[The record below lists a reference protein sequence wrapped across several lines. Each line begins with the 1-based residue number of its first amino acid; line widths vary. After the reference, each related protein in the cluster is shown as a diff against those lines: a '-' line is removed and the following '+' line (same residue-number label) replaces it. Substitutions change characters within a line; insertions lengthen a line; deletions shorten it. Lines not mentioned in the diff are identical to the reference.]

1 MSPAPSAKP
10 LLLAAAAL
18 AVISAGVC
26 GTLIWRLRATA
37 PLGRPAL
44 TASAYVPVAVEAPV
58 VKNTVWERPAPL
70 ARGRD
75 WLYDV
80 FTPPEIFYHA
90 RTRQFV
96 VSAAAAGGDDAPEIP
111 FGLELVS
118 VRPEPF
124 RLQLIG
130 YVGGAG
136 EGEARGIFE
145 NRLSGEVFLASA
157 GHRVADL
164 AISIKRFTV
173 RTETVA
179 TPESMSFKARVAT
192 AVVHD
197 NRTARDV
204 TLTQRERHFTGN
216 AFALVALAGD
226 SAPREVR
233 PGDTVHLGPATYR
246 IEKIVLEPAAL
257 DVTKTAPD
265 LAAPVSR
272 TLLPR
277 FDPTDSAPLT
287 P

>member
-1 MSPAPSAKP
+1 MNVATSAKP
-10 LLLAAAAL
+10 LLLGATAL
-18 AVISAGVC
+18 LMVSVGVC
-26 GTLIWRLRATA
+26 GTLIWRLRAAA

-44 TASAYVPVAVEAPV
+44 TATAYVPVAVAIPAA
-58 VKNTVWERPAPL
+58 KNTVWETPAPL

-80 FTPPEIFYHA
+80 FTPPEIFYHP
-90 RTRQFV
+90 RTRQFA
-96 VSAAAAGGDDAPEIP
+96 VSAVVVVADETPEIP
-111 FGLELVS
+111 FGMELVS

-136 EGEARGIFE
+136 EGEPRGIFE

-164 AISIKRFTV
+164 ALSVKRFQV
-173 RTETVA
+173 RAESVA
-179 TPESMSFKARVAT
+179 IPERMNFRARVAT
-192 AVVHD
+192 AVIHD
-197 NRTARDV
+197 SRSNRDV

-216 AFALVALAGD
+216 AFALVALAGE
-226 SAPREVR
+226 STPREVR
-233 PGDTVHLGPATYR
+233 SGDTVNLGPVTYR
-246 IEKIVLEPAAL
+246 IEKIALDPVAL

-265 LAAPVSR
+265 LPAPQRR
-272 TLLPR
+272 TLSVR
-277 FDPTDSAPLT
+277 FDPAESLPLS

>member
-1 MSPAPSAKP
+1 MSATHTAKP
-10 LLLAAAAL
+10 FLLTGAALLA
-18 AVISAGVC
+18 ISIGVF

-44 TASAYVPVAVEAPV
+44 TAPAYVPVAVEVPAT
-58 VKNTVWERPAPL
+58 KNIAWESPAPL
-70 ARGRD
+70 VRGRD

-80 FTPPEIFYHA
+80 FTPPEIFYQP
-90 RTRQFV
+90 RTRQFA
-96 VSAAAAGGDDAPEIP
+96 VSATGANSEEALEAP

-130 YVGGAG
+130 YLGGAG

-145 NRLSGEVFLASA
+145 NRISGEVFLASA
-157 GHRVADL
+157 GFRVADL
-164 AISIKRFTV
+164 ALSIKRFVV
-173 RTETVA
+173 RTESVA
-179 TPESMSFKARVAT
+179 IPESMNFKTRVAT

-197 NRTARDV
+197 SRTNRDV

-216 AFALVALAGD
+216 AFALVALAGE
-226 SAPREVR
+226 AVPREVR
-233 PGDTVHLGPATYR
+233 VGDTLTLGTASYR
-246 IEKIVLEPAAL
+246 IEKITLDPVAL

-265 LAAPVSR
+265 LATPSHR
-272 TLLPR
+272 TLSVR
-277 FDPTDSAPLT
+277 FDPADSSLT